1 MMTSGIDNSGQGLF
15 AKGSLA
21 AGDIVALFNGV
32 RLKSSRDSEGDWSD
46 YRIRLNGETDIDIP
60 DEFKDLSKY
69 CATLGH
75 KVIDY

>member
-15 AKGSLA
+15 AKGALA
-21 AGDIVALFNGV
+21 AGDIVALFNGI

-75 KVIDY
+75 KVINY